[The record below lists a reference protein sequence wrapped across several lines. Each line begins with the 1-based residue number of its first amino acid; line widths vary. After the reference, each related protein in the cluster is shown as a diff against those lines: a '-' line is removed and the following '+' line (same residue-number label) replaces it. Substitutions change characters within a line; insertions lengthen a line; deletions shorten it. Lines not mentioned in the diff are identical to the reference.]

1 MSIKFKNTK
10 RDVLVSIEAA
20 NILLYLQKGATNLA
34 HYLCETG
41 YKLDD
46 V

>member
-1 MSIKFKNTK
+1 MTIKFNKTK

-20 NILLYLQKGATNLA
+20 NILLYLQKGPQNLV

-41 YKLDD
+41 YKLDE